1 MVQRS
6 VGNGAPQRHKAWGLS
21 QPSEPPS
28 TKTSG
33 THLGNRCW
41 LLGSDGQMT
50 KLTTAH
56 ARNFL
61 HRHRVGRSGGARPC
75 LPSVLPDA
83 SPPPPE
89 PRAAQRED
97 SGIRAPRPWPKVSVP
112 HQVGSPHLSL
122 SGRVSAPPSILSAL
136 EWGGPRVLQHLL

>member
-21 QPSEPPS
+21 HPSEPPS

-56 ARNFL
+56 
-61 HRHRVGRSGGARPC
+61 
-75 LPSVLPDA
+75 D
-83 SPPPPE
+83 
-89 PRAAQRED
+89 
-97 SGIRAPRPWPKVSVP
+97 KVT
-112 HQVGSPHLSL
+112 
-122 SGRVSAPPSILSAL
+122 
-136 EWGGPRVLQHLL
+136 GGPLTFCIDTGWAGLGGLEGLWALSSICPSRCVPSPT

>member
-6 VGNGAPQRHKAWGLS
+6 VGNGAPQRHKAWGPS
-21 QPSEPPS
+21 HPSETPS

-61 HRHRVGRSGGARPC
+61 HRHRVGRSGGARGVMGLVFH
-75 LPSVLPDA
+75 LPF
-83 SPPPPE
+83 
-89 PRAAQRED
+89 QM
-97 SGIRAPRPWPKVSVP
+97 RPL
-112 HQVGSPHLSL
+112 PHLSPGQPRGRTVG
-122 SGRVSAPPSILSAL
+122 SGLPGPGRRSLFLTRWAPPTSLCL
-136 EWGGPRVLQHLL
+136 EG